1 MDPRLVRA
9 LGGGLALLGV
19 TLAARGLPGG
29 PLLGWIGL
37 GILASSPDRARA
49 VALPARLSAVL
60 LFGLALDLLLIG
72 HGAGI
77 ESVVQHLGAE
87 DGVQV
92 RMLRLARVAS
102 VAIPLM
108 AWLHLGL
115 ALSLGRGRGL
125 ERGLGLAASREER
138 GRAERW
144 GAIAFGIGAAGLP
157 LVLCLAATV
166 SLWAKWVLF
175 VPADATII
183 GVACAVILA
192 RREGRRLEAIS
203 FIAIAASMGVGLV
216 MGGYAFDGP
225 LPEPAFLGAYHDD
238 GRVIARSLHVVTI
251 VFGLLGIV
259 ASRVL
264 RPAERPARAD
274 PEQDLALDRL
284 NQLSVERS
292 FTPARDLDWRPE
304 AMTTDAELEALYQA
318 WSLLAGTGADAALDT
333 KGRIAFAKYQQMN
346 LMFFTSLLERHG
358 LSAVMSAYDLDDSPR
373 FTEYVGHFVKEE
385 TYHHVMF
392 MRAIAAI
399 RATMPDLPPLPM
411 RVLDRTF
418 RVVFAALSLVP
429 HQRFRLALS
438 FTLFRWAER
447 VTMDAHQVA
456 SRAIPRPES
465 LIPQVWRYHAID
477 EARHIRF
484 DGMMIERCSG
494 SPLAARAVTLIV
506 AAIAL
511 TMSFLL
517 NANEIWA
524 ARQLGL
530 PLHVF
535 HLPGLMRRTQAPFKR
550 KVFARLTEELL
561 GGRSARE
568 EPVEA

>member
-1 MDPRLVRA
+1 MVRA
-9 LGGGLALLGV
+9 VGGGLALLGV

-29 PLLGWIGL
+29 PVLGWLGL
-37 GILASSPDRARA
+37 GILASSPDPARA
-49 VALPARLSAVL
+49 IGLPARLSAVL
-60 LFGLALDLLLIG
+60 LFGLALDLLLIA

-77 ESVVQHLGAE
+77 ELAVQHLGAR

-108 AWLHLGL
+108 AWLQLGL
-115 ALSLGRGRGL
+115 ATNRDR
-125 ERGLGLAASREER
+125 AA
-138 GRAERW
+138 RW
-144 GAIAFGIGAAGLP
+144 GAIAFSVGAIGLP
-157 LVLCLAATV
+157 LVLFLAATV
-166 SLWAKWVLF
+166 SLEAKWVLF
-175 VPADATII
+175 IPADATII

-203 FIAIAASMGVGLV
+203 FIAIAASMVVGLG

-225 LPEPAFLGAYHDD
+225 LPEPAFLGAYHDE
-238 GRVIARSLHVVTI
+238 GRVIARSIHVLTI
-251 VFGLLGIV
+251 VLGLLGIV
-259 ASRVL
+259 AARVW
-264 RPAERPARAD
+264 RPVERPARVD
-274 PEQDLALDRL
+274 PEEDRALDRL

-292 FTPARDLDWRPE
+292 FTPARDLDWSPE

-318 WSLLAGTGADAALDT
+318 WSLLAGTGADAALDA
-333 KGRIAFAKYQQMN
+333 KGRVAFAKYQQMN

-392 MRAIAAI
+392 MRAIGAI
-399 RATMPDLPPLPM
+399 RATMPDLPALPM

-418 RVVFAALSLVP
+418 RVVFAALGLVP

-484 DGMMIERCSG
+484 DGMIIERCSG

-535 HLPGLMRRTQAPFKR
+535 HLPSLMRRTQAPFKR

-561 GGRSARE
+561 GGRSERE